1 MNLAQISKLD
11 EEGARAYLE
20 GLRWPEGPIC
30 PHCKSVNQ
38 ATKLEGEKHR
48 KGLWKCRACD
58 RQFTVT
64 IGTLFEDSHLPLR
77 TWLMAF
83 AIMCS
88 AKKGVSA
95 LQLKRS
101 LGLGSYQTAWH
112 MAHRIRHAM
121 AQEPLRGLLQ
131 GVVEADE
138 TYVGGKPRP
147 GANKPRKQKTPVMVL
162 VERGGRARAKV
173 IPDVSGQTL
182 KSALKANVNVYSTL
196 MTDEH
201 KSYRGAGR
209 PFIAHERVNHSRAE
223 YARGSAHVN
232 TAESYFALL
241 KRGIVGS
248 FHNVSK
254 KHLDRYCAE
263 FSWRWNWRDYK
274 DATRTEVAL
283 KQAEGCRLMYR
294 SPVSGSN

>member
-1 MNLAQISKLD
+1 MGLAMNLAEISKLD
-11 EEGARAYLE
+11 EDSARAYLE

-30 PHCKSVNQ
+30 PHCKTVNC
-38 ATKLEGEKHR
+38 ATKLHGEAHR
-48 KGLWKCRACD
+48 KGLWKCGRCAK
-58 RQFTVT
+58 QFTVT

-83 AIMCS
+83 AIMCN

-173 IPDVSGQTL
+173 ISDVSGQTL
-182 KSALKANVNVYSTL
+182 KSALKANVNVYHPN
-196 MTDEH
+196 D
-201 KSYRGAGR
+201 G
-209 PFIAHERVNHSRAE
+209 
-223 YARGSAHVN
+223 
-232 TAESYFALL
+232 
-241 KRGIVGS
+241 
-248 FHNVSK
+248 
-254 KHLDRYCAE
+254 
-263 FSWRWNWRDYK
+263 
-274 DATRTEVAL
+274 
-283 KQAEGCRLMYR
+283 
-294 SPVSGSN
+294 